1 MKPIIGIKYQEWIF
15 MIFFLILSIFIIL
28 TGIFSFKESVVTGIV
43 VSVWGILVFIF
54 SILDNYIFTLF
65 FTFFGAGMYFL
76 VSLFVVR
83 DKSKV
88 SVNSLKK
95 EEKPSGNRTI
105 EKKKSRE
112 RIIES
117 GLFNLIVGIVFVISS
132 VVILILH
139 FLF

>member
-1 MKPIIGIKYQEWIF
+1 